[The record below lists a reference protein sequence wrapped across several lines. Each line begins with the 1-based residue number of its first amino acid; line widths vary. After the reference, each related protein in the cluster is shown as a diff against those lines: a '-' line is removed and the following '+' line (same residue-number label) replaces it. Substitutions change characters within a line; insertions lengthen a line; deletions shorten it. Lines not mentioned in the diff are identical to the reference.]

1 MTSIGNKSNL
11 LPENNMVKMVL
22 LLKMAFTVVG
32 LIPFIFFPKSL
43 IVSIGIPCND
53 TTMFIRSLGFLYI
66 ALFLVYSSGYIH
78 AKKNSYPINVVLFG
92 TYTNGFSFI
101 LFLTYLLKGEF
112 NSWGNM
118 GKMMIYSSGFFF
130 LFITS
135 MLIISLV
142 MNFKKYKNDI
152 IWKRG

>member
-1 MTSIGNKSNL
+1 M
-11 LPENNMVKMVL
+11 
-22 LLKMAFTVVG
+22 
-32 LIPFIFFPKSL
+32 
-43 IVSIGIPCND
+43 
-53 TTMFIRSLGFLYI
+53 
-66 ALFLVYSSGYIH
+66 VYSSGYIQ

-101 LFLTYLLKGEF
+101 LFLTYLLMGEF
-112 NSWGNM
+112 NNWGNM

-130 LFITS
+130 FFITS

-152 IWKRG
+152 IWKKYNKGE